1 MAFLDVLCEM
11 LSRQQ
16 VTDLAKVVAVVSVE
30 REREKN
36 PRMFL
41 NLNYAKEG
49 QVEWDEYGP
58 GVVAMKGKIMRDVLP
73 KVKDQLGAIT
83 FISKDMLDNDTSV
96 GYGQSITRDE
106 PVRLAR
112 M

>member
-16 VTDLAKVVAVVSVE
+16 VTDLAQVVAVVSIE
-30 REREKN
+30 KQREKN

-41 NLNYAKEG
+41 NLNFAKEG
-49 QVEWDEYGP
+49 QVEWEEYGP
-58 GVVAMKGKIMRDVLP
+58 GVVAMKGKIVRDILP

-83 FISKDMLDNDTSV
+83 FMSKNELEDNTGV

>member
-1 MAFLDVLCEM
+1 MAFLDVLSEM

-16 VTDLAKVVAVVSVE
+16 VNDLSKVVAVVSIE
-30 REREKN
+30 KQREKN

-49 QVEWDEYGP
+49 QIEWEEYGP

-83 FISKDMLDNDTSV
+83 FVSKDKLDDDTGV